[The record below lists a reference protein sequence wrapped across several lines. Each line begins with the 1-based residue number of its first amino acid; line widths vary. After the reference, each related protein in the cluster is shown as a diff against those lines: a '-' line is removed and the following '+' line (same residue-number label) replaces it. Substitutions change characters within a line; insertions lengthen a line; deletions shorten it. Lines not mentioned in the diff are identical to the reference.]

1 MAAKKSI
8 KKNYLYN
15 LAYQIL
21 LIIVPLITIPYLSR
35 VLGVENIGINS
46 FTLSIVA
53 YFILFA
59 NIGIGSFGARE
70 IALHQDDR
78 KRYSKIF
85 WDCFSYQFITGVISV
100 LAYIVYVSCFG
111 GYPAVQWIMLLNI
124 VAAIIDMNWFYRGL
138 EEYKYISI
146 RNIFI
151 KIAGVLATF
160 LFVKGPNDL
169 WLFVLINS
177 LSAVLSS
184 CILWIKFFKLAD
196 GPNFK
201 EIRIFR
207 YWKESLIYF
216 LPQIA
221 TSIYTV
227 LDKTMLGVITR
238 SEAENGYYDQTYKI
252 IQIGLIIMTSLNA
265 VMAPRMAYL
274 YGKGN
279 KEEMRERLKTSFHFI
294 YLLALPI
301 VFGLIAVGPGFSI
314 IFFGEGYEKVC
325 SLLPLFAP
333 IILIIAVSNCI
344 GGQLL
349 VPIGQRAKSAIFLWV
364 GAAVNFVLN
373 IITINLW
380 QSHGAAISSIIA
392 ELVIAVAYIYLA
404 RNYIKTRNVFSIMTK
419 YLLAS
424 LAMFGILFVL
434 NRFWTTVDIVTVGTK
449 ILIGA
454 VSYFFI
460 LFVVLRDR
468 YLIGETKKVLGKIFH
483 R

>member
-70 IALHQDDR
+70 IALYQDDR

-294 YLLALPI
+294 YMLALPI
-301 VFGLIAVGPGFSI
+301 VFGLIAVGPDFST

-364 GAAVNFVLN
+364 GAIVNFVLN

-392 ELVIAVAYIYLA
+392 ELVIAIAYVYLA
-404 RNYIKTRNVFSIMTK
+404 RKYIKTRNVFSIMTK
-419 YLLAS
+419 YLIAS
-424 LAMFGILFVL
+424 LVMFGILFVL
-434 NRFWTTVDIVTVGTK
+434 NRFWNTVNIVTVGTK

-454 VSYFFI
+454 FSYFFI
-460 LFVVLRDR
+460 LFVVLRDS